1 MHKLSRVYAVH
12 SVRSRVGNGSIIGLE
27 SLGWQL
33 SVGSRVSLLDSKHC
47 LTLYHSSDS
56 IKRSRYIFMW
66 GMQSEV
72 KTRDLTN
79 TTPRSLTQQLT
90 EPT

>member
-1 MHKLSRVYAVH
+1 
-12 SVRSRVGNGSIIGLE
+12 
-27 SLGWQL
+27 
-33 SVGSRVSLLDSKHC
+33 
-47 LTLYHSSDS
+47 
-56 IKRSRYIFMW
+56 MW